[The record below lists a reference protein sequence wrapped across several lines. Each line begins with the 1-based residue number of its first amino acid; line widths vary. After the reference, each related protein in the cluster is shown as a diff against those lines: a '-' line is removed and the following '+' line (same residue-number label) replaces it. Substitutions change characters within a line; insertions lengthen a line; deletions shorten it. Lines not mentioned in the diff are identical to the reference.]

1 MKTTWL
7 QHHRNDGYPLVIKHG
22 NWKSYIIGGFT
33 GNISIN
39 GWFSI
44 GMFDCRRSWNP
55 QNGRTARTGSICYYF
70 SGMLP
75 FYLFF
80 GWGLLYDPY
89 ALKNKVLAGFE
100 YALVIGM
107 TIFNNKHIFQAA
119 TSSQVGCCRCH
130 NQISQ
135 DSLER

>member
-1 MKTTWL
+1 MA
-7 QHHRNDGYPLVIKHG
+7 DFPLACLTA
-22 NWKSYIIGGFT
+22 GGHETPKMAELLEQVLFVT
-33 GNISIN
+33 ILVGCYLSI
-39 GWFSI
+39 F
-44 GMFDCRRSWNP
+44 
-55 QNGRTARTGSICYYF
+55 
-70 SGMLP
+70 
-75 FYLFF
+75 FF

-119 TSSQVGCCRCH
+119 TSSQVGCCSCH